1 MNTRDLEAFVAV
13 VESGSVV
20 AASTRL
26 NLTQPGVTRR
36 IQSLEQL
43 LDVQLLERLSK
54 PLRPTEA
61 GRRVYELSRRV
72 LRSIEDLRA
81 SVVQSNALTGELRLG
96 ISQFVAETALAGPL
110 DELRTSFP
118 LLTVH
123 ATSAWSPELVEQVRR
138 SRLDAAVVY
147 LPHDEKLPIGLH
159 SEPVGE
165 QAVAVVAPLDS
176 PLPDRVPLKQ
186 LRDMPWVLN
195 QEGCGVRRMIRRAL
209 ERAGLPFEI
218 SVEARSEDLQLS
230 LISRKVGLGI
240 VPLRIAQA
248 SPWRDL
254 VRVIDVPE
262 LKKAIGI
269 SVVYTSPEGWLS
281 LPIRHFRDSLVAAYA
296 KPIEV
301 GGPHS

>member
-20 AASTRL
+20 AASSRL

-43 LDVQLLERLSK
+43 LDIQLLERLSK

-61 GRRVYELSRRV
+61 GRRVYELSRKV

-110 DELRTSFP
+110 DDLRTAFP
-118 LLTVH
+118 LLTVQ

-138 SRLDAAVVY
+138 NQLDAAVVY
-147 LPHDEKLPIGLH
+147 LPQDEKLPSGLH
-159 SEPVGE
+159 SELVGE
-165 QAVAVVAPLDS
+165 QEVAVVAPLDS
-176 PLPDRVPLKQ
+176 PLPDQVRLKH

-230 LISRKVGLGI
+230 LISRNVGLGI
-240 VPLRIAQA
+240 VPLRIAVA

-269 SVVYTSPEGWLS
+269 SVVHQSPDGWLS
-281 LPIRHFRDSLVAAYA
+281 LPIRHFRDSLLTAYA
-296 KPIEV
+296 ITS
-301 GGPHS
+301 HR